1 MYVKLDPHLLIME
14 VVILLPKYLVEYV
27 FPTKEDINLSVFDL
41 IIRTNESKTFKKH
54 VNVNVN
60 LTVKM

>member
-1 MYVKLDPHLLIME
+1 ME